1 MLELNQICKDY
12 QTGEIVTHALKDVS
26 VKFRNSEFVSILGP
40 SGCGKTTLL
49 NIIGGLDRYTSGDL
63 VIDGISTKEYK
74 DKDWDTYRN
83 HTIGFVFQNY
93 NLIMHINVESNVELA
108 LTLSGI
114 SEKERK
120 ARTHEVLER
129 VGLLDKAKSL
139 PNQLS
144 GGQMQRV
151 AIARALINNPDIL
164 LADEPTGALDSE
176 TSVQIMQLLK
186 EIGNE
191 KLVIMVTHNPE
202 LAENY
207 STRIINIKDGV
218 IVSDTNPVTEEVVAT
233 TSDLN
238 GAKKKSM
245 SFLTALKLSGNNL
258 RTKLTRTILVAI
270 AGSIGIIGIALIL
283 SMSNGFQTF
292 IDTTEENALAEYPIE
307 ISESSTDMSVLST
320 IVQRSMDAKTYDDGK
335 IHVNN
340 ILSDSAKIIMESST
354 QNDLTSFKTYLESH
368 KDINNYV
375 LDIKYRYPSKFYI
388 YTNELDELNTY
399 NHKLTYPLQGISFG
413 NWMELI
419 DNNEHLEK
427 KYEMVNGT
435 WPKEA
440 NEIVVFLDANG
451 QISDMVLYMLG
462 LRDAAEIAELMLG
475 HDVEVEDRVYEYSD
489 IFGIDLKYLVN
500 SDYFYQTEES
510 GEYYQLVKYNTNVP
524 KEMSIIHGI
533 VDKTDRHLKIVGIA
547 KPKDQ
552 NSMTSYLGGIG
563 YTNKLN
569 ENIININNN
578 APATLKQLADPEKS
592 IFSGNTLEEDGLTL
606 EGMYKQLGYCD
617 LDKPSSILIYPKSFD
632 HKKKV
637 IEYIDKYN
645 AGVPEEQKIKYSD
658 DVAVMI
664 SSVDN
669 ILNAVTYVLIA
680 FVSVSLIVSSIMIGV
695 ITYISVLE
703 RTKEIGVLRSI
714 GASKKD
720 IRRVFNA
727 ETLIIGFASGIIG
740 VAVSLLLLI
749 PINLII
755 KHLTNIPNMGI
766 MPWQGGIILVLISMG
781 LTLIAGL
788 IPSGFAAKRDP
799 VVALRSE

>member
-1 MLELNQICKDY
+1 MLELKQICKDY
-12 QTGEIVTHALKDVS
+12 VTGEIVTHALKDVS
-26 VKFRNSEFVSILGP
+26 VQFRNSEFVSILGP

-49 NIIGGLDRYTSGDL
+49 NIVGGLDRYTSGDL
-63 VIDGISTKEYK
+63 IINGKSTTEYR
-74 DKDWDTYRN
+74 DADWDTYRN

-120 ARTHEVLER
+120 ERTREVLER
-129 VGLLDKAKSL
+129 VGLADKAKSL

-202 LAENY
+202 LAQEY
-207 STRIINIKDGV
+207 STRIINIKDGE
-218 IVSDTNPVTEEVVAT
+218 IISDTNPVVETVEAMPT
-233 TSDLN
+233 RDDL
-238 GAKKKSM
+238 KKKSM
-245 SFLTALKLSGNNL
+245 NFGTALKLSGNNL

-283 SMSNGFQTF
+283 SMSHGFKTY
-292 IDTTEENALAEYPIE
+292 IDTTEENALSEYPLT
-307 ISESSTDMSVLST
+307 ISESSTDMSVYSA
-320 IVQRSMDAKTYDDGK
+320 IIKRSMDATVYDDGQL
-335 IHVNN
+335 HVNN
-340 ILSDSAKIIMESST
+340 ILSDSAKLIQESST
-354 QNDLTSFKTYLESH
+354 QNDLSSFKTYLE
-368 KDINNYV
+368 NNHEIDKYV
-375 LDIKYRYPSKFYI
+375 LDIKYSYSAKFYV
-388 YTNELDELNTY
+388 YTNELDEKGTY
-399 NHKLTYPLQGISFG
+399 NHALTYPIQGISFG

-419 DNNEHLEK
+419 DNDEHLNK
-427 KYEMVNGT
+427 KYSLVTGS

-440 NEIVVFLDANG
+440 NEVMVFLDANG

-462 LRDAAEIAELMLG
+462 LRDATELANLLLG
-475 HDVEVEDRVYEYSD
+475 NEVEETDEIYQYED
-489 IFGIDLKYLVN
+489 ILGLDLKYLIN
-500 SDYFYQTEES
+500 SDYFYKKNAEDD
-510 GEYYQLVKYNTNVP
+510 YYSYVSYKSTIP
-524 KEMSIIHGI
+524 AEMAEVYKI
-533 VDKTDRHLKIVGIA
+533 VDKIDRHLKIVGIA
-547 KPKDQ
+547 QPKDK
-552 NSMTSYLGGIG
+552 NSMTSYLGGVG
-563 YTNKLN
+563 YTRALVNKIV
-569 ENIININNN
+569 EINNS
-578 APATLKQLADPEKS
+578 APATTMQLANPEICIRKN
-592 IFSGNTLEEDGLTL
+592 GATWEDAGTTLEEEL
-606 EGMYKQLGYCD
+606 KKLGYND
-617 LDKPSSILIYPKSFD
+617 IDHPKEIYIYPKSFD
-632 HKKKV
+632 DKDKV
-637 IEYIDKYN
+637 VEYIDNYN
-645 AGVPEEQKIKYSD
+645 KQAPEEQKIKYSD
-658 DVAVMI
+658 DVAVMV
-664 SSVDN
+664 SSVDT

-680 FVSVSLIVSSIMIGV
+680 FVSVSLVVSSIMIGV

-740 VAVSLLLLI
+740 VSVSLLLLI
-749 PINLII
+749 PINIII
-755 KHLTNIPNMGI
+755 KHFTQIPNMGI
-766 MPWQGGIILVLISMG
+766 LPWQGGIALVFISMG

>member
-202 LAENY
+202 LAETY

-218 IVSDTNPVTEEVVAT
+218 IVSDTNPVTEEVVLPPAKT
-233 TSDLN
+233 DL
-238 GAKKKSM
+238 KKKSM

-292 IDTTEENALAEYPIE
+292 IDTTEQNALSEYPLT
-307 ISESSTDMSVLST
+307 ISETSTDMSVLSA
-320 IVQRSMDAKTYDDGK
+320 IVQRSMDATTYDDGLL
-335 IHVNN
+335 HVNN
-340 ILSDSAKIIMESST
+340 ILSDSAKIIQENST
-354 QNDLTSFKTYLESH
+354 QNDLTSFKAYLETH
-368 KDINNYV
+368 HEIDKYV
-375 LDIKYRYPSKFYI
+375 IDIKYQYDAKFYI
-388 YTNELDELNTY
+388 YTNEDDDMGGY
-399 NHKLTYPLQGISFG
+399 NHKLTYPIQGISFG

-419 DNNEHLEK
+419 DNEEHLDK
-427 KYEMVNGT
+427 KYEMVTGT
-435 WPKEA
+435 WPTEA

-462 LRDAAEIAELMLG
+462 LRDVAEIADLMLG
-475 HDVEVEDRVYEYSD
+475 NEVESVEATYHYED
-489 IFGIDLKYLVN
+489 ILGIDLKYLVK
-500 SDYFYQTEES
+500 SDYYYLENPDS
-510 GEYYQLVKYNTNVP
+510 EYYSYVSYKSTASKDQATIYKLV
-524 KEMSIIHGI
+524 
-533 VDKTDRHLKIVGIA
+533 DACDRHLKIVGIA
-547 KPKDQ
+547 KPVDK
-552 NSMTSYLGGIG
+552 NSMTSYLGGVG
-563 YTNKLN
+563 YTEKLN
-569 ENIININNN
+569 EAIINTNNN
-578 APATLKQLADPEKS
+578 AAPTLRQLANPETS
-592 IFSGNTLEEDGLTL
+592 IFSDRPIEEDGVTYESML
-606 EGMYKQLGYCD
+606 KSLGYCD
-617 LDKPSSILIYPKSFD
+617 LSKPEEILIYPKSFD
-632 HKKKV
+632 DKKEV
-637 IEYIDKYN
+637 INYIDNYN
-645 AGVPEEQKIKYSD
+645 ANVPEDQKIKYSD

-740 VAVSLLLLI
+740 VATSLLLLI
-749 PINLII
+749 PINIII
-755 KHLTNIPNMGI
+755 KHFTEIPNMGI
-766 MPWQGGIILVLISMG
+766 MPWQGGIALVFISMG
-781 LTLIAGL
+781 LTLVAGL